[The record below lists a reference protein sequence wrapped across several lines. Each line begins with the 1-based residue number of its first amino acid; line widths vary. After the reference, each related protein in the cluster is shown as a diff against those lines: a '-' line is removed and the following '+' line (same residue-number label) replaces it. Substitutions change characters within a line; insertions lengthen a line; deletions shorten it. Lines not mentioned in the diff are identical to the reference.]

1 MFLSK
6 LPKTKLANELFIIL
20 LVSLS
25 MMVVSKLSKNN
36 TRKKNI
42 NYEKIIKGLKGL
54 KNVKK
59 LKKLKSKKFS
69 ILMKGG
75 ENGLTQPLVNQQSGN
90 QQSGNTI
97 NNNIKSKFYKFY
109 KKFLEQFYKN
119 FYKICP
125 PSNNDNDINR
135 CTKILLFF
143 TSCVPNFLLFI
154 PIYLALSYIW
164 TENCS
169 LHKLRDNIII
179 PFLIFWG
186 LNTICIILYYEF
198 KIMPDIDDE
207 KDPVHWLKY
216 AGLDKDHMP
225 FDFMRN
231 KHNPGISFLRWILFY
246 PFQSLYYSIVTL
258 STIGFGDIYPIGLIP
273 RLIFLLFVI
282 KVVIG
287 MLALN
292 IGEVSECPEII
303 RNREQLAQAAR
314 DKLKSATKKIN
325 VLRGIKGITQSDIN
339 SPNGKV

>member
-36 TRKKNI
+36 SSKKNI
-42 NYEKIIKGLKGL
+42 NYEKIIKGLKDL

-69 ILMKGG
+69 KLMKGG
-75 ENGLTQPLVNQQSGN
+75 ESETRQPLVNQPEGN
-90 QQSGNTI
+90 QQQVNQKSGEFDYQNSI
-97 NNNIKSKFYKFY
+97 YYRIG
-109 KKFLEQFYKN
+109 
-119 FYKICP
+119 KIIDKRCP
-125 PSNNDNDINR
+125 PSNDNYNISR
-135 CTKILLFF
+135 CSKLALIVFSL
-143 TSCVPNFLLFI
+143 VPNFLVFI
-154 PIYLALSYIW
+154 PIYYALEYIW
-164 TENCS
+164 KKNCS

-231 KHNPGISFLRWILFY
+231 KHNPGISIVRWLIFY

-258 STIGFGDIYPIGLIP
+258 STIGFGDIYPIGVIP

-292 IGEVSECPEII
+292 IGEETDCPKKIKDNEAMVRKAAEKMMQII
-303 RNREQLAQAAR
+303 RPQN
-314 DKLKSATKKIN
+314 
-325 VLRGIKGITQSDIN
+325 
-339 SPNGKV
+339 